1 MDLHRSRLSLL
12 KIALPVLLGTTW
24 MFVAF
29 VMETRPSGPSASA
42 IDRLARLPAS
52 ISSGQLPLG
61 PKPKIAE
68 PVRMDTVELPC
79 WDQIATGDRAV
90 TARWVRL
97 VGRNCKA
104 GGTVVSVKN
113 LANANV
119 GTVLPEAKGQFT
131 TDYMPLESGRNE
143 ILFTIESAPGVILES
158 RLTLVR

>member
-1 MDLHRSRLSLL
+1 MDLYRLRLSLL
-12 KIALPVLLGTTW
+12 KIAIPVLLGTTW
-24 MFVAF
+24 MFFAF
-29 VMETRPSGPSASA
+29 VMETKPAGQPVGT

-52 ISSGQLPLG
+52 ISTGQLPLG
-61 PKPKIAE
+61 PKSKASE

-79 WDQIATGDRAV
+79 WDQGTSAERAV

-97 VGRNCKA
+97 VGRTCKA

-119 GTVLPEAKGQFT
+119 GTVLPEAKGQLT